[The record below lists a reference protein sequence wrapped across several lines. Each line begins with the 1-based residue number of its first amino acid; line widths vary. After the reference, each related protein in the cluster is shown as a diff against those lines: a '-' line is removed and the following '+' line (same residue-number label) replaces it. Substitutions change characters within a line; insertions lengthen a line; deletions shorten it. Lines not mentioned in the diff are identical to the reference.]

1 MNYHHTQINSNN
13 NNNLSDKNLFYYEN
27 HLDSGQIFFEYNKP
41 NYFLNK
47 NTYSCKN
54 QTQSNLKKSQEP
66 NNASRSKINLY
77 KKQTY
82 DYFYPQKKYCRNS
95 TVKKVIEKNSNN
107 NNNSLIK
114 EFDDE
119 ISEIKKTDS
128 VFEETLELNNK
139 KLTMLLEGKNCLKY
153 NNYINEQKK
162 LKEKIISLNKE
173 IIEKNKIINE
183 FSSLVKESKEKF
195 EQLILQNKSKIA
207 EIELKH
213 KNEINILENKLQNLE
228 NENQILKFNNNK
240 LMLLIKKSKKNNN
253 ILNSDQ
259 GIKNI
264 RNIRINEANSNLRDK
279 KNLSSTRCTPK
290 TTLLNNQNNS
300 SCILGT
306 KKYYITKTMG
316 SCRNYF
322 PENNSIENYI
332 NNNIKPIK
340 NIKNISYSNI
350 NSYSKKNT
358 SMKNFVNSRKK
369 EICIRL
375 NKGNIIANDF
385 FIN

>member
-1 MNYHHTQINSNN
+1 MNCQYTQINTNN
-13 NNNLSDKNLFYYEN
+13 LLSDKNTFYYEN
-27 HLDSGQIFFEYNKP
+27 QLDSGKILSKYNKT
-41 NYFLNK
+41 NYFLHK
-47 NTYSCKN
+47 NTHSFKN
-54 QTQSNLKKSQEP
+54 QTQP
-66 NNASRSKINLY
+66 NNYKTQKEKNGSYIKISLY

-82 DYFYPQKKYCRNS
+82 DHFYPPKKYC
-95 TVKKVIEKNSNN
+95 K
-107 NNNSLIK
+107 NNSLKKIAQKTSIDNNSFIK

-128 VFEETLELNNK
+128 IFEETLESNNK
-139 KLTMLLEGKNCLKY
+139 KLNLLLDEKNCLKY
-153 NNYINEQKK
+153 NNSFSEQKK

-173 IIEKNKIINE
+173 IAEKNKIINE
-183 FSSLVKESKEKF
+183 FSNLVRESKDKF
-195 EQLILQNKSKIA
+195 EQLISKNNSRIA

-228 NENQILKFNNNK
+228 SENQILKLNNNK
-240 LMLLIKKSKKNNN
+240 LMLIIKKSKKNNN